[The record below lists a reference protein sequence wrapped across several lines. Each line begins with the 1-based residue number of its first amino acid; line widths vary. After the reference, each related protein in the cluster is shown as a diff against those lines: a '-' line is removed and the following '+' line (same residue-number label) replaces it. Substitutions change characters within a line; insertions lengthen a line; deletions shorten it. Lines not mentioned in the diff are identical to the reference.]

1 MRSQKHKQI
10 AGKSKENDKSEALV
24 ISTEKPRGKRD
35 MSKINCWNCRELGH
49 FNSKCKQSKK
59 SKDSKTSE
67 TTDSKEGTA
76 TAVNAVNTSSDD
88 EAAMAQWHQ
97 WTNNHRQVL
106 IGRCCKAVSP
116 PYHIQKICFWSCFDQ
131 NVHPNHRQQWPD
143 KHRYRLTNN
152 HRHQCTNIIGK

>member
-76 TAVNAVNTSSDD
+76 AAVNTVNTSSDNK
-88 EAAMAQWHQ
+88 EAMAQWHQ
-97 WTNNHRQVL
+97 WTNNHRKIL
-106 IGRCCKAVSP
+106 ISRGCTTVSP
-116 PYHIQKICFWSCFDQ
+116 SFHIEKICFWPCFDW
-131 NVHPNHRQQWPD
+131 NVQLNHRQQWLD
-143 KHRYRLTNN
+143 N
-152 HRHQCTNIIGK
+152 HRHQCTNNHG